1 MFFFVILEPE
11 RPSPLSFPLL
21 DLPVQ
26 KFGVNKIFLRH
37 LFRKD
42 TNSKD
47 F

>member
-11 RPSPLSFPLL
+11 RPLSFPLL

-26 KFGVNKIFLRH
+26 KFGVNKIFFLRH